1 MGEKKNKR
9 GAVGQKW
16 TQVTGVGSGAQG
28 ERNSL
33 LYACLCV
40 CFRARERERERT
52 NEQERGKGKRAGK
65 KKKKTCLQLPLLQ
78 CLLFFIHI
86 SYGYIGSY
94 SQLLLTPNGGLSK
107 QSPRHIK
114 KHIYR
119 GCTLHLHSLWER
131 K

>member
-40 CFRARERERERT
+40 CFRARERERANERT
-52 NEQERGKGKRAGK
+52 REGKGEESWKEK
-65 KKKKTCLQLPLLQ
+65 KKDMFTVAPASMPTFLYSYLLWLYRQL
-78 CLLFFIHI
+78 FTATTH
-86 SYGYIGSY
+86 
-94 SQLLLTPNGGLSK
+94 T
-107 QSPRHIK
+107 
-114 KHIYR
+114 
-119 GCTLHLHSLWER
+119 
-131 K
+131 